1 MPADPFKGGVPV
13 KALAITLAAGAA
25 LWASSVPLQRC
36 PRPSSRLQRATSRL
50 GKTARWGLPS
60 ASLLVAVR

>member
-1 MPADPFKGGVPV
+1 MPAGAFKGGVPV

-25 LWASSVPLQRC
+25 LWAGSVPLQ
-36 PRPSSRLQRATSRL
+36 PKLAAAASDLAS
-50 GKTARWGLPS
+50 GKSARWGLPS